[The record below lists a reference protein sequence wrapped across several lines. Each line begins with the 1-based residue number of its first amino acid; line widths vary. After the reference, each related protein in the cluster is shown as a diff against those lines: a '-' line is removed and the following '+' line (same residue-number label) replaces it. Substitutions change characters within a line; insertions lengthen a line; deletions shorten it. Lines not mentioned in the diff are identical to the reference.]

1 MNRASGPGDGLPGR
15 MASAAEIPAYALFG
29 ILWEALADLLGSAA
43 TATLLRRAAR
53 RGAMRNPELL
63 ELAVERQGLAWVYTC
78 PPAWTGASPNHMD
91 GLRALIGE
99 LRPILVEM
107 TGPVVVQ
114 HLEQIHELRERGLL
128 APQEERT

>member
-1 MNRASGPGDGLPGR
+1 MNRVSGSGDGLPGR
-15 MASAAEIPAYALFG
+15 TASAAEIPASALFG

-53 RGAMRNPELL
+53 RGAIGNPELL
-63 ELAVERQGLAWVYTC
+63 ELAVDREGLAWVYTC
-78 PPAWTGASPNHMD
+78 PPAWNGGSPDHLN

-107 TGPVVVQ
+107 TGAVVVQ
-114 HLEQIHELRERGLL
+114 HLEQIRELRERGLL